1 MQTNPEI
8 PICRQLSSLKNPA
21 CCCYWLTRQARL
33 SVSAYTYGAQE
44 RSVLLFTKEGCR
56 DDQAW
61 EVNVAIEEQNVEING
76 LPIRYLSAG
85 EGPPLVLLHGA
96 GDNALDWRLV
106 MPTLAAT
113 HRVYAPDLPGSPDSA
128 RPAADYS
135 PALFERFVVTFVNS
149 LGIGR
154 ATYVGNSLGGLIAL
168 RLALS
173 EPARVAALVLVDS
186 AGLGYAINPAFT
198 SVNVPGLAEAAI
210 PFWRTPVGAYQRAWG
225 RTALL
230 FAHPTSVPREWLA
243 EQRRLALAPGYLEAH
258 LTVLR
263 ALVSPLGQRQVLV
276 DRLPFLKIP
285 TLVVWGARD
294 RVFPQS
300 QAREAVSHLQEGS
313 LALIPDCG
321 HMPHVERP
329 DHFLVAFEVF
339 LSKWVH
345 RQSVNAQRRPRL
357 TLKALLSSQDGL
369 LLRRKRVVSP

>member
-1 MQTNPEI
+1 M
-8 PICRQLSSLKNPA
+8 K
-21 CCCYWLTRQARL
+21 
-33 SVSAYTYGAQE
+33 
-44 RSVLLFTKEGCR
+44 
-56 DDQAW
+56 
-61 EVNVAIEEQNVEING
+61 VAIEEQNVEING

-113 HRVYAPDLPGSPDSA
+113 RRVYAPDLPGSPDSA

-135 PALFERFVVTFVNS
+135 PAFFERFVVTFVNS
-149 LGIGR
+149 LGIGP

-173 EPARVAALVLVDS
+173 EPARVASLVLVDS

-198 SVNVPGLAEAAI
+198 SVNFPGLAEAAI

-263 ALVSPLGQRQVLV
+263 ALVSPYGQRKVLV

-300 QAREAVSHLQEGS
+300 QAKEAITRLQEGS

-321 HMPHVERP
+321 HMP
-329 DHFLVAFEVF
+329 
-339 LSKWVH
+339 
-345 RQSVNAQRRPRL
+345 
-357 TLKALLSSQDGL
+357 LSSA
-369 LLRRKRVVSP
+369 PITF